1 MTDPAGCDPRALRD
15 NSSIRK
21 YRMSRCLLPSI
32 VVVVLVQFSISS
44 STNAAD
50 VYFATWNV
58 ENLFD
63 DVKDGRHDREVMEWW
78 NTKLYRKKLDR
89 LAAVISKMNDGKGP
103 DVLALV
109 EVENRKVLKDLVKK
123 LPKPES
129 YRIVHYEGKAGR
141 GIEVALITRLDVANS
156 SSHFVYHGIREIL
169 RVDLKKNGHQLTVLV
184 NHWKSRFGGTLP
196 TSTIRTICAAR
207 AFQLYWDIV
216 RKSPDADVL
225 LCGDFNDGIRNVS
238 VKEILFARESRL
250 KVERQTS
257 RKALYNCTTEIAGK
271 GKGTYYYDYEWSYL
285 DQIIVS
291 RGMIVNPAA
300 RDGFRYKP
308 KSIQVF
314 NPGGMLTKY
323 NRPWRFGNQYTM
335 DKDRGYSDHLPLTAV
350 LQVPDRR

>member
-1 MTDPAGCDPRALRD
+1 MLKNLPLCICLTLSICLL
-15 NSSIRK
+15 NSSA
-21 YRMSRCLLPSI
+21 
-32 VVVVLVQFSISS
+32 
-44 STNAAD
+44 NAAD

-78 NTKLYRKKLDR
+78 NTKLYQHKLTR
-89 LAAVISKMNDGKGP
+89 LALVISKMNKGKGP

-109 EVENRKVLKDLVKK
+109 EVENKKVIADLVKK
-123 LPKPES
+123 LPNPSGYK
-129 YRIVHYEGKAGR
+129 IVHYEGKAGR
-141 GIEVALITRLDVANS
+141 GIEVALITRLDVADS

-169 RVDLKKNGHQLTVLV
+169 RVDLKKNGHKLTVLV

-207 AFQLYWDIV
+207 AFQLYWDII

-225 LCGDFNDGIRNVS
+225 LCGDFNDGIENVS
-238 VKEILFARESRL
+238 VKEILFARASRL

-257 RKALYNCTTEIAGK
+257 RKALYNCTTEVPGK
-271 GKGTYYYDYEWSYL
+271 NVGTYYYDYEWSFL

-291 RGMIVNPAA
+291 RGMIVN
-300 RDGFRYKP
+300 DTGKNGFRYKS

-323 NRPWRFGNQYTM
+323 NRPWRFGNERTQQ
-335 DKDRGYSDHLPLTAV
+335 KDRGYSDHLPLTAI
-350 LQVPDRR
+350 LTVPDRR